1 MFLHN
6 EALFFYTLAPYL
18 FTLQLDERIG
28 NTLGNGTRNFVM
40 PDRFSYPEE
49 NDRLNRELNKRIVK
63 EIKEIISVFFNV
75 QIPGTKIKILF
86 RRLLVV
92 PISY

>member
-1 MFLHN
+1 
-6 EALFFYTLAPYL
+6 
-18 FTLQLDERIG
+18 
-28 NTLGNGTRNFVM
+28 M
-40 PDRFSYPEE
+40 PDEFGYPEE

-63 EIKEIISVFFNV
+63 EIKDIISVFFNV
-75 QIPGTKIKILF
+75 QITGTKIKILF